1 MGLPFLCVFVQ
12 LDPTTTSSPLPG
24 TVDDGHD
31 FRHDIYTDADGV
43 THWHTAANDHDIII
57 PAKATGKVYLDH
69 LDPRPVIRNS
79 FMETD
84 GSITLQ
90 LRGRGDR
97 QRPSGATSSP
107 AAPPAAEQQQKQ
119 QRQQQQRTSAS
130 RSRKYYAG
138 NDTSS
143 SDDGEGVKWLEDA
156 VLSPKPYKAGTKESV
171 TSPTS
176 RVEMMRSPPGRG
188 VASPTSVQQAAEFD
202 GPSVAP
208 VVQDWVPPHTVSN
221 KPSTRR
227 ERLLSIASTASLLQM
242 VRAGC
247 HAVARCSSDVC
258 PCPCGLT
265 VGVVCVAI

>member
-1 MGLPFLCVFVQ
+1 M
-12 LDPTTTSSPLPG
+12 
-24 TVDDGHD
+24 
-31 FRHDIYTDADGV
+31 
-43 THWHTAANDHDIII
+43 
-57 PAKATGKVYLDH
+57 
-69 LDPRPVIRNS
+69 
-79 FMETD
+79 
-84 GSITLQ
+84 
-90 LRGRGDR
+90 
-97 QRPSGATSSP
+97 
-107 AAPPAAEQQQKQ
+107 
-119 QRQQQQRTSAS
+119 
-130 RSRKYYAG
+130 
-138 NDTSS
+138 
-143 SDDGEGVKWLEDA
+143 
-156 VLSPKPYKAGTKESV
+156 LSPKPYKAGTKESV